1 MWSETLFRSWILRKY
16 SFRRTGSGL
25 RPIRIT
31 NMNLKISLQ
40 IAKTHLLTKK
50 RQTLIA
56 MLGVTFGIAMFIVM
70 ISVIK
75 GVNQFLEDSALD
87 SSPHIRI
94 YKEITSNH
102 PSLIEEE
109 NPANF
114 NVIYHQLP
122 KNELIN
128 IKNGLQI
135 AANIEKQSGILGVS
149 PQISSQV
156 FFNKGPV
163 PFSGQIAGV
172 DILKENKLYNL
183 KKRIK
188 SGNIETLLSN
198 PNSILMGKTLARNLN
213 VKVGD
218 KLTITTPNGSLKLVK
233 VAGIFGFGIQTVDA
247 VKCYANIAMVQEI
260 LQKDKGFITD
270 IHVKMNDPQAALK
283 YAKIV
288 KNQFGYKTQD
298 WAEANTAILAGDKI
312 RNGMVIIVSF
322 TLLVVAGF
330 GIYNIMNMNVINKMK
345 DIAILKATGFAGND
359 IVSIFLIQS
368 VIIGVLGALLGIT
381 IGFGLSYLLSQTPFD
396 VGDMLDIKTFPVKF
410 EAKYYG
416 LGMIFG
422 IVTTILAGYFPARK
436 ASKID
441 PVAILR
447 G

>member
-1 MWSETLFRSWILRKY
+1 MKL
-16 SFRRTGSGL
+16 G
-25 RPIRIT
+25 
-31 NMNLKISLQ
+31 ISLQ

-75 GVNQFLEDSALD
+75 GVNKFLEDSALD

-102 PSLIEEE
+102 PSIIEES
-109 NPANF
+109 NPSNF
-114 NVIYHQLP
+114 NIIYHQLP

-135 AANIEKQSGILGVS
+135 AANIEKEPTILGVS

-172 DILKENKLYNL
+172 DVLKEDKLYDL

-188 SGNIETLLSN
+188 SGNLESLLST
-198 PNSILMGKTLARNLN
+198 PNGIIMGKVLARNLN

-218 KLTITTPNGSLKLVK
+218 KITVMTPTGNLKLVK
-233 VAGIFGFGIQTVDA
+233 IVGIFGFGIQTVDG
-247 VKCYANIAMVQEI
+247 VKCYANMSMVQEI
-260 LQKDKGFITD
+260 LQKDKSFVTD
-270 IHVKMNDPQAALK
+270 IHIKMKDSQAALT
-283 YAKIV
+283 YAKV
-288 KNQFGYKTQD
+288 LKNQYGYKTQD
-298 WAEANTAILAGDKI
+298 WAEANSAFLAGDKI
-312 RNGMVIIVSF
+312 RNGMVIMVSI

-368 VIIGVLGALLGIT
+368 IIIGILGALLGII
-381 IGFGLSYLLSQTPFD
+381 IGFCLSYLLSSMPFD
-396 VGDMLDIKTFPVKF
+396 AGDFLDIKTFPILF
-410 EAKYYG
+410 EPKYYG

-422 IVTTILAGYFPARK
+422 ITTTILAGYMPARK

>member
-1 MWSETLFRSWILRKY
+1 
-16 SFRRTGSGL
+16 
-25 RPIRIT
+25 
-31 NMNLKISLQ
+31 MNLGISFQ

-70 ISVIK
+70 ISIIK

-87 SSPHIRI
+87 ATPHIRI

-102 PSLIEEE
+102 PSIIEET
-109 NPANF
+109 NPKNF
-114 NVIYHQLP
+114 NVVYHQLP

-135 AANIEKQSGILGVS
+135 AANIEKNPAVIGVS

-163 PFSGQIAGV
+163 PLSGQIAGV
-172 DILKENKLYNL
+172 DILKEDKLYNL
-183 KKRIK
+183 RKRMK
-188 SGNIETLLSN
+188 SGSLDALLSN
-198 PNSILMGKTLARNLN
+198 PNSILMGKILARNLN
-213 VKVGD
+213 VRVGD
-218 KLTITTPNGSLKLVK
+218 KIMITTPTGNLKLVK
-233 VAGIFGFGIQTVDA
+233 IVGIYGFGIQTVDG
-247 VKCYANIAMVQEI
+247 VKCYANISMVQEI
-260 LQKDKGFITD
+260 LQKDKSFVTD
-270 IHVKMNDPQAALK
+270 IHVKMKDSQLALS
-283 YAKIV
+283 YAKDL
-288 KNQFGYKTQD
+288 KNQYGYKTQD
-298 WAEANTAILAGDKI
+298 WAEANSAFLAGDKI
-312 RNGMVIIVSF
+312 RNGMVVIVSI

-345 DIAILKATGFAGND
+345 DIAILKATGFAGAD

-368 VIIGVLGALLGIT
+368 IIIGVLGAFLGII
-381 IGFGLSYLLSQTPFD
+381 IGYGLSYLVSVMPFD
-396 VGDMLDIKTFPVKF
+396 AGDFLDIKTFPVLF
-410 EAKYYG
+410 EFKYYG
-416 LGMIFG
+416 LGMLFG
-422 IVTTILAGYFPARK
+422 VVTTLLAGFLPARK

>member
-1 MWSETLFRSWILRKY
+1 M
-16 SFRRTGSGL
+16 
-25 RPIRIT
+25 
-31 NMNLKISLQ
+31 
-40 IAKTHLLTKK
+40 TKK

-70 ISVIK
+70 ISVMR
-75 GVNQFLEDSALD
+75 GVNQFLENSALD
-87 SSPHIRI
+87 SSPHIRV

-102 PSLIEEE
+102 PSLIEEQ
-109 NPANF
+109 NPMGLNI
-114 NVIYHQLP
+114 IYHQLP

-135 AANIEKQSGILGVS
+135 AANIEKQPGVLGVS

-183 KKRIK
+183 NKRIK

-198 PNSILMGKTLARNLN
+198 PNSILMGKILARNLN

-218 KLTITTPNGSLKLVK
+218 KLTITAPNGSLKLVK
-233 VAGIFGFGIQTVDA
+233 VAGIFGFGIQTIDA
-247 VKCYANIAMVQEI
+247 VKCYANISMVQGI
-260 LQKDKGFITD
+260 LQKDKSFITD
-270 IHVKMNDPQAALK
+270 IHIKMNDPQAALT
-283 YAKIV
+283 YAKTI
-288 KNQFGYKTQD
+288 KNQYGYKTQD

-322 TLLVVAGF
+322 TLLMVAGF
-330 GIYNIMNMNVINKMK
+330 GIYNIMNMNVISKMK

-368 VIIGVLGALLGIT
+368 VVIGVLGALLGIMV
-381 IGFGLSYLLSQTPFD
+381 GFGLSYLLSQTPFD

-410 EAKYYG
+410 EAKYYAM
-416 LGMIFG
+416 GMVFG

-436 ASKID
+436 AAQID

>member
-1 MWSETLFRSWILRKY
+1 
-16 SFRRTGSGL
+16 
-25 RPIRIT
+25 
-31 NMNLKISLQ
+31 MNLKISLQ

>member
-1 MWSETLFRSWILRKY
+1 
-16 SFRRTGSGL
+16 
-25 RPIRIT
+25 
-31 NMNLKISLQ
+31 MNLGISLQ

-149 PQISSQV
+149 PQIRSQV

-172 DILKENKLYNL
+172 DILKENKLYDL

-270 IHVKMNDPQAALK
+270 IHVKMNDPQVALK

>member
-1 MWSETLFRSWILRKY
+1 
-16 SFRRTGSGL
+16 
-25 RPIRIT
+25 
-31 NMNLKISLQ
+31 MNLKISLQ

-75 GVNQFLEDSALD
+75 GVNKFLEDSALD
-87 SSPHIRI
+87 ATPHIRI

-109 NPANF
+109 NPTNF

-128 IKNGLQI
+128 VKNGLQI
-135 AANIEKQSGILGVS
+135 TANIEKEPSVLGVS

-188 SGNIETLLSN
+188 SGNIEALLSN
-198 PNSILMGKTLARNLN
+198 PNGILMGKILARNLN

-218 KLTITTPNGSLKLVK
+218 KITVTTPTGSLKSVK
-233 VAGIFGFGIQTVDA
+233 VVGIFGFGIQTVDG
-247 VKCYANIAMVQEI
+247 VRCYANISMVQEI
-260 LQKDKGFITD
+260 LQKDKSYITD
-270 IHVKMNDPQAALK
+270 IHIKMKDAQAALT
-283 YAKIV
+283 YAKV
-288 KNQFGYKTQD
+288 LKNQYGYKTQD
-298 WAEANTAILAGDKI
+298 WAEANSAFLAGDKI
-312 RNGMVIIVSF
+312 RNGMVIMVSI

-345 DIAILKATGFAGND
+345 DIAILKATGFAGKD

-368 VIIGVLGALLGIT
+368 IIIGFLGALLGI
-381 IGFGLSYLLSQTPFD
+381 ILGFCLATLLSTMPFD
-396 VGDMLDIKTFPVKF
+396 VGDFLDIKTFPILF
-410 EAKYYG
+410 QAKYYVM
-416 LGMIFG
+416 GMVFG
-422 IVTTILAGYFPARK
+422 IVTTLLAGYFPARK

>member
-1 MWSETLFRSWILRKY
+1 
-16 SFRRTGSGL
+16 
-25 RPIRIT
+25 
-31 NMNLKISLQ
+31 MNLGISLQ

-172 DILKENKLYNL
+172 DILKENKLYDL

>member
-1 MWSETLFRSWILRKY
+1 MSI
-16 SFRRTGSGL
+16 
-25 RPIRIT
+25 
-31 NMNLKISLQ
+31 KISLQ